1 MLSGRGIRAQSLLSR
16 ALFPFF
22 AGLFGRVSSI
32 LPFKAAPIMTD
43 KTAPQV
49 REGQATITFPSAE
62 EVFYNPGICFAF
74 SSVAVIRLYVKQL
87 LAKDPTKA
95 GKVNVMEALS
105 ASGLRSIRYAKEIPG
120 LDKIVANDIS
130 KKAVETIRRNIIN
143 NGVEELVQPS
153 HNDASMAMYLKRKP
167 EDRFQIIDLDPY
179 GSPTPFLDA
188 AVQSTVDGGLLCV
201 TCTDMAVLC
210 GNATETCYTKYGAI
224 SLKAKSCHE
233 IALRIVIACV
243 ESHANRY
250 GRYIEP
256 ILSLSIDFY
265 CRIFFRINTSQAM
278 CKRTTSKLG
287 HLYQCNGCE
296 TLSFQP
302 LGQLVPNDNNGKN
315 FKYKLVSGPPVNK
328 HCSHCQNTH
337 QVGGPIWIAPIHDQH
352 FVSELL
358 VSLDNHEYQTVERM
372 KGMLTVAEL
381 PDVPLYYQ
389 QDRLCAMVK
398 TGSGKMTVFRSA
410 LLNAGYRVSLSH
422 ANKMAIKT
430 DAPAEFI
437 WDMMRVWRK
446 SNSQSDLKPGT
457 TAFALMATT
466 PKHEVSFETHTEAN
480 PDSRKLQLKRFQV
493 NPERNWGPKSRASA
507 GNFDDSEKRRQNQ
520 GKKRK
525 QDPADPVAM
534 ELAEPRVDPK
544 QIKTVK
550 DQL

>member
-1 MLSGRGIRAQSLLSR
+1 
-16 ALFPFF
+16 
-22 AGLFGRVSSI
+22 
-32 LPFKAAPIMTD
+32 MTD
-43 KTAPQV
+43 DPTPQV

-62 EVFYNPGICFAF
+62 EVFYNPVQEYNRDLSI
-74 SSVAVIRLYVKQL
+74 AVIRLYVKQL
-87 LAKDPTKA
+87 LAKNPNKA
-95 GKVNVMEALS
+95 GKINLMEALS
-105 ASGLRSIRYAKEIPG
+105 ASGLRSIRYAKEIPD
-120 LDKIVANDIS
+120 LDEIIANDIS
-130 KKAVETIRRNIIN
+130 KKAVDTIRQNIIN
-143 NGVEELVQPS
+143 NGVEGKVKAS

-188 AVQSTVDGGLLCV
+188 AVQSTADGGLLCV

-265 CRIFFRINTSQAM
+265 CRVFFRIHTSQSM

-287 HLYQCNGCE
+287 HVYQCNGCE
-296 TLSFQP
+296 TLSFHP
-302 LGQLVPNDNNGKN
+302 LGQLIPNENGKN
-315 FKYKLVSGPPVNK
+315 FKYKLVSGPPVDS
-328 HCSHCQNTH
+328 HCSYCQNTH
-337 QVGGPIWIAPIHDQH
+337 QVGGPIWLAPIHDQD
-352 FVSELL
+352 FVSELIA
-358 VSLDNHEYQTVERM
+358 SLDDHEYETIERM
-372 KGMLTVAEL
+372 KGMLTVAAEEL

-422 ANKMAIKT
+422 ANKLAIKT
-430 DAPAEFI
+430 DAPADFI
-437 WDMMRVWRK
+437 WDMMRVWRN
-446 SNSQSDLKPGT
+446 SNTTSELKPGS
-457 TAFALMATT
+457 TAFAIMATA
-466 PKHEVSFETHTEAN
+466 PKHEISFETHTGAN
-480 PDSRKLQLKRFQV
+480 PDSRKLQLKRFQI

-507 GNFDDSEKRRQNQ
+507 GNFDDNEKRRQNQ

-525 QDPADPVAM
+525 QDQSERKPGESSKDS
-534 ELAEPRVDPK
+534 K
-544 QIKTVK
+544 QIKAEEE
-550 DQL
+550 QP